1 MVRYVDWNGRGVGG
15 RRQEIEKLVE
25 EMIERDGTE

>member
-1 MVRYVDWNGRGVGG
+1 MVRYEDWSGRGVVG
-15 RRQEIEKLVE
+15 RRQEKEKLVE